1 VEQDVF
7 QNLISMLPW
16 NSCVENQLRI
26 NQKVISSVSFIHLIF
41 LVMTSVIIT
50 RKSKMEN
57 STLKNHLTKSA
68 ARRTTHG
75 DLV

>member
-1 VEQDVF
+1 
-7 QNLISMLPW
+7 MLPW

-57 STLKNHLTKSA
+57 STLKNHPTKSA
-68 ARRTTHG
+68 ARRTTYG
-75 DLV
+75 DLI